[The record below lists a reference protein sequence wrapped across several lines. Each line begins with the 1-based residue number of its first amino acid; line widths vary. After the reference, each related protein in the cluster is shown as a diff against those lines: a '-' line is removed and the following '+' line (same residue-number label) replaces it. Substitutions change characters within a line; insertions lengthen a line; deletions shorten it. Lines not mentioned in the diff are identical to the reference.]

1 MLLVFCHL
9 ILFVSSTNYF
19 QIVRRQCCLCM
30 ALSRVRSKQSV
41 DDSLSLTKF
50 KILIIS
56 PFVSQAF
63 SHFMMKP
70 VNLLN
75 MRHQRCIFS
84 QRVLSIAGALVILVT
99 HNSLRGV
106 IPSHHIHTKVL
117 NVFCG
122 GATLHPKWTFYQ
134 SPEMLNV

>member
-1 MLLVFCHL
+1 MNIVSKCVHVGSSSRELTWKPAWLDKALRPSISNVIVFCHL
-9 ILFVSSTNYF
+9 ILFVSSANYF

-63 SHFMMKP
+63 FTLYDEASESFEY
-70 VNLLN
+70 
-75 MRHQRCIFS
+75 
-84 QRVLSIAGALVILVT
+84 A
-99 HNSLRGV
+99 
-106 IPSHHIHTKVL
+106 PS
-117 NVFCG
+117 
-122 GATLHPKWTFYQ
+122 TLHFLTACLKHCRCPGNT
-134 SPEMLNV
+134 SNS